1 MFIIG
6 LNTSLQC
13 SGIRSRHDLL
23 KAHDRVQLWFRKS
36 LNLIVWSLSS
46 LSLWQTYMC
55 IIIFSLISGALSQN
69 TKPHFQTGAK
79 WPQMAVSLM
88 YIMIIS
94 FPLKQRSIHTY
105 LIKYLLIA
113 TCHCFGGVGQ
123 GVVISECG
131 ESILTFEK
139 FFASLEAKEREHN
152 NACP

>member
-1 MFIIG
+1 
-6 LNTSLQC
+6 
-13 SGIRSRHDLL
+13 
-23 KAHDRVQLWFRKS
+23 
-36 LNLIVWSLSS
+36 
-46 LSLWQTYMC
+46 
-55 IIIFSLISGALSQN
+55 
-69 TKPHFQTGAK
+69 
-79 WPQMAVSLM
+79 MAVSLM
-88 YIMIIS
+88 YVMIIS

-113 TCHCFGGVGQ
+113 TCHCFGDVGQ

>member
-6 LNTSLQC
+6 PNTSLQC

-36 LNLIVWSLSS
+36 LNLIVWSPSS
-46 LSLWQTYMC
+46 LSLWQTCMC
-55 IIIFSLISGALSQN
+55 IIIFSLISEALSQN
-69 TKPHFQTGAK
+69 TKPLFQTGAK
-79 WPQMAVSLM
+79 WPQMVVSLM

-105 LIKYLLIA
+105 LIKYLLVA
-113 TCHCFGGVGQ
+113 TCHCFGDVEQ